1 MGTGQDQPSEGARRQ
16 GRPEEVPGQEPPNS
30 LKNGPCADCGNGNLR
45 PCQMDL
51 WKDEGAESP
60 SRMLLLS
67 LTRIE
72 ARAAE
77 CTLLCANCSR
87 LRTWDLERFRRSRPA

>member
-1 MGTGQDQPSEGARRQ
+1 MNLFDPRAAARAKSSRRRFQ
-16 GRPEEVPGQEPPNS
+16 ARELLRR
-30 LKNGPCADCGNGNLR
+30 LKTGPCEDCGRDDLH

-67 LTRIE
+67 LERIA

-87 LRTWDLERFRRSRPA
+87 LRTWDLDRFRRSAPG